1 MNKMK
6 LNKVI
11 GDGNIVIPLYIL
23 KYFKKMNLTMEE
35 FIFLMYLYN
44 KQDNIEFNPEKMA
57 LDLDLDIME
66 VMGYI
71 SILTDR
77 GYLTLDV
84 IKSENNIIEEVVN
97 LSNFYERI
105 STFLIN
111 SPDTED
117 IKDENILMYIEH
129 ELGRPL
135 NSIEIDTINN
145 WISNK
150 IDIDLIKEAVKI
162 SLNDGVYNLKYIDK
176 ILLDFKTRS
185 ILNIKDLEDS
195 KNKNIDNNSENNLDN
210 LDMEIDDWNWLDD
223 EEEYII
229 N

>member
-176 ILLDFKTRS
+176 ILLDFKTRG

-195 KNKNIDNNSENNLDN
+195 RNKNIDNNSENNLDN